1 MKKVIKEN
9 KVLFALALVIFI
21 SLIVIVIGL
30 ITYFYSTDGDKY
42 GSRLKDIDKY
52 PISKNI
58 DEEIKSLYESGVQD
72 VKVNIHGKI
81 IYIIMDVSDG
91 ASKWY
96 ARSLAEKAL
105 EKFSDEEKSYYD
117 IQFMITCKTA
127 TEETTD
133 YPQEGLKS
141 SKNNHVVWTNN

>member
-21 SLIVIVIGL
+21 SLIVIAIGL

-42 GSRLKDIDKY
+42 GSRLKDIEKY
-52 PISKNI
+52 PISKKI
-58 DEEIKSLYESGVQD
+58 DEEIMSLYETGVLD

-81 IYIIMDVSDG
+81 IYIIMDVTNG

-105 EKFSDEEKSYYD
+105 EKFSDEEKGYYD
-117 IQFMITCKTA
+117 IQFMITCKNA
-127 TEETTD
+127 SEETTD

-141 SKNNHVVWTNN
+141 SKSSIIVWTNN

>member
-42 GSRLKDIDKY
+42 GSRLKDIEKY
-52 PISKNI
+52 PISKKI
-58 DEEIKSLYESGVQD
+58 DEEIMALYDTLVLD

-81 IYIIMDVSDG
+81 IYIIMDVCDG
-91 ASKWY
+91 ASKQD
-96 ARSLAEKAL
+96 ARAFAEKAL
-105 EKFSDEEKSYYD
+105 TKFSDEEKSYYD
-117 IQFMITCKTA
+117 IQFMITCKNA
-127 TEETTD
+127 SEETTV

-141 SKNNHVVWTNN
+141 SKNSYIIWTNN